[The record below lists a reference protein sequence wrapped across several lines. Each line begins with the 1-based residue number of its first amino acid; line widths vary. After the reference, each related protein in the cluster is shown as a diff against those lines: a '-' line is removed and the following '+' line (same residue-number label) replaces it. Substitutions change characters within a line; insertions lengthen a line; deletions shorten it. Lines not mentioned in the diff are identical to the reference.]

1 MTASLDQ
8 IRASIISL
16 LPRLRRCART
26 ITRTHDDADDLVQ
39 VAVEHA
45 LEQHQDRRPDSR
57 FESWMFGLLRAA
69 WDAVRARQ
77 PVIVEGECSSNVSPE
92 AQAMHGAL
100 AALPEEQRIVI
111 ALVLLEGLSYEEA
124 SEVLDVPLDRVT
136 SWLARGREALH
147 AHL

>member
-1 MTASLDQ
+1 MTAPLDQ
-8 IRASIISL
+8 IRASIISM

-26 ITRTHDDADDLVQ
+26 ITRSHDDADDLVHI
-39 VAVEHA
+39 ALEHA
-45 LEQHQDRRPDSR
+45 LEQHENRRPDTR
-57 FESWMFGLLRAA
+57 FETWMFGILRTAWDELRAA
-69 WDAVRARQ
+69 QPGVVAGEVSDATTETQ
-77 PVIVEGECSSNVSPE
+77 S
-92 AQAMHGAL
+92 MHGAL

-136 SWLARGREALH
+136 SWLARGREALQ